1 MPANTPSFVKILFQL
16 LVIAGLFFATWFGL
30 RQIDWLHIFQVESV
44 SRKTE
49 EKIGNLSWELIRK
62 TNHEIK
68 TKEPVHVLEKLADHL
83 SAVSGIDPDHLKIH
97 LVDHDEINAFALP
110 DGHLIVFSGLIRDC
124 RNEAELAGV
133 LGHEIAHI
141 ERKHVMKKLAKEL
154 GLTVLVSATAGGH
167 HNSEILKETVRV
179 LSSAAYDRSLETEA
193 DQTSVQYLIKAGIDP
208 KEFARF
214 LARMPKEKDESP
226 SGIFSVSTHPDSDV
240 RSKEIMEQI
249 GDQTFESNP
258 VLTEM
263 EWKSLKEKVS
273 EEIQ

>member
-68 TKEPVHVLEKLADHL
+68 TKEPVRVLKKLADQL

-97 LVDHDEINAFALP
+97 LVDQDEINAFALP

-208 KEFARF
+208 RPFAHF
-214 LARMPKEKDESP
+214 LARMPKEMDQDP
-226 SGIFSVSTHPDSDV
+226 SGIFSASTHPDSDI
-240 RSKEIMEQI
+240 RAKEILEQI
-249 GDQTFESNP
+249 GNQKFDSQP
-258 VLTEM
+258 VLSED
-263 EWKSLKEKVS
+263 EWNSLKSRVS
-273 EEIQ
+273 QEIQ

>member
-1 MPANTPSFVKILFQL
+1 MPSNSASVLKILFQF
-16 LVIAGLFFATWFGL
+16 LVLAGLFFATLFGL
-30 RQIDWLHIFQVESV
+30 RQIDWLNLFQMETV

-49 EKIGNLSWELIRK
+49 EKIGALSWELIRN
-62 TNHEIK
+62 TSHEIK
-68 TKEPVHVLEKLADHL
+68 NKEPVRVLKKLSDRMA
-83 SAVSGIDPDHLKIH
+83 SVSGIDPNHLKIH
-97 LVDHDEINAFALP
+97 LMERDEINAFALP
-110 DGHLIVFSGLIRDC
+110 DGHLIVFSGLINDC

-154 GLTVLVSATAGGH
+154 GLTVLVSATTGGH

-208 KEFARF
+208 RPFARF
-214 LARMPKEKDESP
+214 LARMPKEKDEDP

-240 RSKEIMEQI
+240 RSKEILEQI
-249 GDQTFESNP
+249 GDQSFESNP
-258 VLTEM
+258 VLSEE
-263 EWKSLKEKVS
+263 EWKILKARVS
-273 EEIQ
+273 ETFQ

>member
-1 MPANTPSFVKILFQL
+1 MPSNSASIVKIFFQF
-16 LVIAGLFFATWFGL
+16 LVLAGLFFATLFGL
-30 RQIDWLHIFQVESV
+30 RQIDWLHLFQIETV

-49 EKIGNLSWELIRK
+49 EKIGALSWELIRN
-62 TNHEIK
+62 TSHEIK
-68 TKEPVHVLEKLADHL
+68 SKEPVRALKKLTDRMA
-83 SAVSGIDPDHLKIH
+83 SVSGIDPNHVKIH
-97 LVDHDEINAFALP
+97 LLEQDEINAFALP
-110 DGHLIVFSGLIRDC
+110 DGHLIVFSGLINDC

-154 GLTVLVSATAGGH
+154 GLSVLVSATTGSQ
-167 HNSEILKETVRV
+167 HNSEFLKETVRV

-193 DQTSVQYLIKAGIDP
+193 DQTSVLYLTKAGIDP
-208 KEFARF
+208 KPFARF
-214 LARMPKEKDESP
+214 LARMPKGKDEDP

-240 RSKEIMEQI
+240 RSKEILEQI

-258 VLTEM
+258 VLTEE
-263 EWKSLKEKVS
+263 EWKSLKARVS

>member
-68 TKEPVHVLEKLADHL
+68 TKEPVRVLKKLADHL

-97 LVDHDEINAFALP
+97 LVDQDEINAFALP

-124 RNEAELAGV
+124 QNEAELAGV

-208 KEFARF
+208 RPFAHF
-214 LARMPKEKDESP
+214 LARMPKEMDQDP
-226 SGIFSVSTHPDSDV
+226 SGIFSASTHPDSDI
-240 RSKEIMEQI
+240 RAKEILEQI
-249 GDQTFESNP
+249 GNQKFDSQP
-258 VLTEM
+258 VLSED
-263 EWKSLKEKVS
+263 EWNSLKSRVS
-273 EEIQ
+273 QEIQ